1 MTLEFSVS
9 AVIPA
14 SPQAVYSAWL
24 DSEGHTK
31 MTGSP
36 ANSSAN
42 VGDSFDAWDGYITGK
57 NLEIEP
63 GKRIVQ
69 SWRTKD
75 FEETHGDSQIEV
87 TFEAVESGAKVTLHH
102 TDVPVG
108 HGKYEQ
114 GWVTHY
120 FEPMTKYFAEQKE
133 P

>member
-9 AVIPA
+9 AVTPA
-14 SPQAVYSAWL
+14 SPQAIYNAWL

-69 SWRTKD
+69 SWRTK
-75 FEETHGDSQIEV
+75 SRR
-87 TFEAVESGAKVTLHH
+87 H
-102 TDVPVG
+102 T
-108 HGKYEQ
+108 
-114 GWVTHY
+114 
-120 FEPMTKYFAEQKE
+120 AIRRSR
-133 P
+133 